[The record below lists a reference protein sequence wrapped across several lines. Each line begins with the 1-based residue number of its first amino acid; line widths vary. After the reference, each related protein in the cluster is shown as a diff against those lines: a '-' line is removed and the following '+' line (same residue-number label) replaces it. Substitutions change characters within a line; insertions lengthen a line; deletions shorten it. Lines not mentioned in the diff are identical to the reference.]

1 MGLDMRQAINIPRS
15 YGYAVVL
22 ALMFQVS
29 AWLLCAVHQ
38 SGSGEAETSDGI
50 ALNWRTWI
58 ISTCIYWLG
67 FVAVFLTKREGP
79 SLWRLV
85 YTGLAFPVLFVA
97 AARVVATVYG
107 GK

>member
-1 MGLDMRQAINIPRS
+1 MKRAINIPRS

-22 ALMFQVS
+22 GLMFQAS

-38 SGSGEAETSDGI
+38 AGSGQSEISGGI
-50 ALNWRTWI
+50 ALNWRTWT
-58 ISTCIYWLG
+58 ISTCLYWFG
-67 FVAVFLTKREGP
+67 FLAVFMTKREGP

-97 AARVVATVYG
+97 AARLVATLYG
-107 GK
+107 GT